1 MWKLCVALVALTHAV
16 CANDKFV
23 QYVTQQY
30 KDSINTELTKQ
41 IQKEL
46 TASYIYQSY
55 ASYFQRADV
64 ALPGVQKFFAAAS
77 LEEREHAQSLI
88 DYVNVRGGHVEFHKI
103 DLHEACGNIYTW
115 AKANSNV
122 TLKKDDNSFCICD
135 FLTNKE
141 IKIDGTKIT
150 CQARNDAS
158 KPWKSALMGLNDALT
173 IERYVNQQLLD
184 LHHAAETAD
193 DAHLSHILEHE
204 FLDEQ
209 VTSINK
215 LGHMVTRLNKFKGS
229 NYQLGEYLF
238 DNELK
243 G

>member
-1 MWKLCVALVALTHAV
+1 MWKLCVVLVALTQAV
-16 CANDKFV
+16 CGNEKFV
-23 QYVTQQY
+23 KYVTQQY
-30 KDSINTELTKQ
+30 KENINTDLTNQ

-88 DYVNVRGGHVEFHKI
+88 DYVNIRGGHVEFHKI
-103 DLHEACGNIYTW
+103 DLYEACDKIFTW
-115 AKANSNV
+115 AKANS
-122 TLKKDDNSFCICD
+122 TETTKGEDKPFCICN
-135 FLTNKE
+135 FLTNKDL
-141 IKIDGTKIT
+141 KNVDCGSKSDDIT
-150 CQARNDAS
+150 R
-158 KPWKSALMGLNDALT
+158 PALMGMTDALS

-184 LHHAAETAD
+184 LHKAADTAN

-215 LGHMVTRLNKFKGS
+215 LGHMVTRLRKFKGS
-229 NYQLGEYLF
+229 NYQLGEYMF

>member
-1 MWKLCVALVALTHAV
+1 MLKLCVVLVALTQA
-16 CANDKFV
+16 AANGNDKFV
-23 QYVTQQY
+23 KYVTQQY
-30 KDSINTELTKQ
+30 KDSINTNLTIQ

-103 DLHEACGNIYTW
+103 DLHKACEQILSW
-115 AKANSNV
+115 AKSNSKE
-122 TLKKDDNSFCICD
+122 TTKKDDQPFCVCN
-135 FLTNKE
+135 FLTNKNLTNVVCD
-141 IKIDGTKIT
+141 K
-150 CQARNDAS
+150 ARHDWR
-158 KPWKSALMGLNDALT
+158 PALMGLNDALS

-184 LHHAAETAD
+184 LHKAADTAE

-215 LGHMVTRLNKFKGS
+215 LGHMVTRLSKFKGS
-229 NYQLGEYLF
+229 NYQLGEYMF